1 MSMVVEQ
8 LEPLIATKK
17 PAMLADLSFQMLRGI
32 LKEPAELAAL
42 SIRKG
47 WLIMTTYE
55 WLSLLIAFLTL
66 IVTILK

>member
-1 MSMVVEQ
+1 MY
-8 LEPLIATKK
+8 
-17 PAMLADLSFQMLRGI
+17 
-32 LKEPAELAAL
+32 PAELAAL

-55 WLSLLIAFLTL
+55 VLSLTIAFLTL

>member
-1 MSMVVEQ
+1 
-8 LEPLIATKK
+8 
-17 PAMLADLSFQMLRGI
+17 MLADLSFQMLRGI

-55 WLSLLIAFLTL
+55 VLSLTIAFLTL

>member
-1 MSMVVEQ
+1 
-8 LEPLIATKK
+8 
-17 PAMLADLSFQMLRGI
+17 MLAGFSFQVLRGI
-32 LKEPAELAAL
+32 LETPAELAAL